1 MTTTATHE
9 SNAAERALEARFEA
23 RLECEMQRLREQSQ
37 RAVEAFKRGFPPP
50 SDEQIE
56 RLLYPELSEFQVELG
71 GRRFTLRELPA
82 TAEKKFL
89 RLVEQKLPALMA
101 EVLAFD
107 EHLGDDAEHGFARL
121 LTRAASALDLIADA
135 CVLVLDPLAEAG
147 VTGAFV
153 QQHASTA
160 RQLRI
165 LKAQLLLNGGRDFLL
180 RLFPALT
187 SAVATEGSAL
197 RGRQERE
204 APPPKNPKQHE
215 RAANHAAQTASEA
228 PTTPLSG
235 PAGAAASSLTPG
247 SPPLSVG
254 SSSSAARPAKL
265 DDSSPWDNFL

>member
-1 MTTTATHE
+1 MTTTAHE
-9 SNAAERALEARFEA
+9 ANAAERALKARFEA
-23 RLECEMQRLREQSQ
+23 RLEREMDRLREQSQ
-37 RAVEAFKRGFPPP
+37 RAVEEFKRSFPPP
-50 SDEQIE
+50 TDEQIE

-71 GRRFTLRELPA
+71 GRRFALRELPA

-107 EHLGDDAEHGFARL
+107 ERLGDDAERGFTRL
-121 LTRAASALDLIADA
+121 LTRTASALDLIADA
-135 CVLVLDPLAEAG
+135 CVLVLDPLGESR
-147 VTGAFV
+147 VTSDFV

-165 LKAQLLLNGGRDFLL
+165 LKAQLLLNGGRDFLS
-180 RLFPALT
+180 RLFPALRPQE
-187 SAVATEGSAL
+187 AAEAPVLKDQQATE
-197 RGRQERE
+197 R
-204 APPPKNPKQHE
+204 PPLKDRKQHPVPM
-215 RAANHAAQTASEA
+215 RASQSASGA
-228 PTTPLSG
+228 PATPVSG